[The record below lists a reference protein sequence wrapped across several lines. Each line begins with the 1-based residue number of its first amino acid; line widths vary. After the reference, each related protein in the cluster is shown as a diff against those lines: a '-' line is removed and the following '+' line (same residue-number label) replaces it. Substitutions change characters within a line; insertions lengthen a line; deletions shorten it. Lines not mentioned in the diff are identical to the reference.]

1 MFISWIAGFTVAGF
15 TWMWFG
21 IGFIIMLL
29 LTIPFVYRGLAVLGL
44 FLTFVDEGT
53 AKIVVRGNEFD
64 KALIAWKDHHLDKE
78 TWDLREGEEE
88 KGWFRRLFGGL
99 RFYGIPPFQKIF
111 VYHFRW
117 SHLHEDGTV
126 RSHDEWIDYVLLKMD
141 VYVIELPLVLEP
153 GKEEA
158 TEDINGMPLGISVL
172 LPISIVNPYRALFL
186 PRRWLPV
193 ISGVVQTRVRRFVA
207 RYRYKEDLIDMTA
220 GEGIE
225 KIQKK
230 KGLKG
235 KEQAKTGEDLW
246 EKFWE
251 ELKED
256 LEREGAELVGE
267 DICFYGA
274 LIRKQGAGVLKI
286 DPSPDY
292 RKLTTRGYE
301 AAQNAKTITITA
313 EAEGKASAQ
322 RVKKPT
328 WEIAKDLVGI
338 RKEDKDLTREE
349 VEKISNH
356 LEEAWSNYL
365 EDAAIRAIKPTD
377 KIIVTEGKG
386 IGQTVGRDVVREM
399 IRKEI
404 SKERKTSK

>member
-1 MFISWIAGFTVAGF
+1 
-15 TWMWFG
+15 MWFG
-21 IGFIIMLL
+21 IGFIIILL
-29 LTIPFVYRGLAVLGL
+29 LTIPFIYHGLARRNL
-44 FLTFVDEGT
+44 FFTFVDEGT

-64 KALIAWKDHHLDKE
+64 KVLMAWKDHHLDKE
-78 TWDLREGEEE
+78 WNVKEGEEK
-88 KGWFRRLFGGL
+88 KGWFERLFGGL
-99 RFYGIPPFQKIF
+99 RFYGIPPFQKIL

-126 RSHDEWIDYVLLKMD
+126 KSHDEWIDYVLLKTD

-172 LPISIVNPYRALFL
+172 LPIRIVNPYQALFL
-186 PRRWLPV
+186 PRRWLPA
-193 ISGVVQTRVRRFVA
+193 ISGIVQARVRKFVA

-225 KIQKK
+225 RIQEK
-230 KGLKG
+230 KGF
-235 KEQAKTGEDLW
+235 TGEERAKPGENLW
-246 EKFWE
+246 DKFWK
-251 ELKED
+251 ELQKD
-256 LEREGAELVGE
+256 LEKEGGEAAGE
-267 DICFYGA
+267 DIKFYGA
-274 LIRKQGAGVLKI
+274 LIQKRGAGILKI

-292 RKLTTRGYE
+292 RALTTREYE
-301 AAQNAKTITITA
+301 ATQNAKTIMITA
-313 EAEGKASAQ
+313 EAEGRAISQ
-322 RVKKPT
+322 RVRKPT

-338 RKEDKDLTREE
+338 KKKDQDLTPDEIKR
-349 VEKISNH
+349 ISNC

-365 EDAAIRAIKPTD
+365 EDAAIRAVKPTD

-386 IGQTVGRDVVREM
+386 IGRTVGRDAVREM

-404 SKERKTSK
+404 SRKRTKRTSK